1 MNSAQPDAAL
11 YGRATQVSSTAFTK
25 MLNPRTLKILALI
38 VLAYVLLVLPG
49 LVWSPYFD
57 SPAGFLVLVPG
68 LSIYVFHKV
77 GVPGLLEHNG
87 LCGWGWCSPT
97 LFGWVF
103 MVAFWVLV
111 SWLIAWGVAALTS
124 RFAAR

>member
-1 MNSAQPDAAL
+1 
-11 YGRATQVSSTAFTK
+11 

-38 VLAYVLLVLPG
+38 VSVYVLLVLPG
-49 LVWSPYFD
+49 LLWPSYLD
-57 SPAGFLVLVPG
+57 SPASFLVLVPG

-103 MVAFWVLV
+103 MVAFWVFV
-111 SWLIAWGVAALTS
+111 SWLIAWGVAALIS